1 MLALHL
7 DNLLFLLLVG
17 MAGLLRLLAS
27 RVGQKK
33 TKSQDAEPAAPR
45 PAVTIEPRPDESDAD
60 RIRKFLEALGQ
71 PQTATPPPPV
81 TPRSASPP
89 QAPEK
94 PVEEGER
101 RKRKPVWGNPLPPLT
116 TVPPPQEPPRR
127 VTFPRQMSTPSTKAQ
142 RVPPKLSQPSVFEV
156 RQETEASEPAATA
169 TRGEAYAIATPAP
182 GQSQQPKINLT
193 LLLRSPSGLRQA
205 MILREVLGPP
215 RSLQPLDFVGA

>member
-27 RVGQKK
+27 RVGEKK
-33 TKSQDAEPAAPR
+33 TKSQDSEPAAPR
-45 PAVTIEPRPDESDAD
+45 PVVTIERGPADSDAD

-71 PQTATPPPPV
+71 PATAAPPPPV

-89 QAPEK
+89 PAPQK

-116 TVPPPQEPPRR
+116 TVPPPEEPPRR
-127 VTFPRQMSTPSTKAQ
+127 VTYPRPMSTPSPKAQ

-156 RQETEASEPAATA
+156 RKEMGASEPAVTV
-169 TRGEAYAIATPAP
+169 TPLEAYAIPTLAV
-182 GQSQQPKINLT
+182 GQSPQGKINLA
-193 LLLRSPSGLRQA
+193 LLLRSPAALQQA
-205 MILREVLGPP
+205 VILREILGPP